1 MNPQLILYIV
11 GGITAALVLVVGIIL
26 LAGYLLP
33 AYIPDNYR
41 TILGIVMVIYGCYRI
56 VMIWLKY
63 RKAKRDVV

>member
-1 MNPQLILYIV
+1 MNPQLILDIV
-11 GGITAALVLVVGIIL
+11 GGITATLVLVVGIIL

-41 TILGIVMVIYGCYRI
+41 TILGIVMVIYGCYRL
-56 VMIWLKY
+56 MMMWLKY

>member
-1 MNPQLILYIV
+1 MNPQLILDIV